1 MTTDHITVP
10 PIEFHPFP
18 PFIPPEAKL
27 LIMGTFPPKKE
38 RWSMEF
44 YYPNRINDF
53 WRVIGKVFFDNP
65 MRFIDSSKGEFRLDD
80 IRNFLTERGIALSDT
95 GAQVQRLRDN
105 ASDKFLQI
113 VKPVNLDG
121 LLEEMPRCH
130 VIATTGEKA
139 AATLAEIT
147 GSEAPAMGKSVDI
160 EYSVGQKAP
169 RRLTIFRMPSTSRAY
184 PMSLDRKAEFYRELF
199 KFAKL
204 L

>member
-53 WRVIGKVFFDNP
+53 WRVMGKVFFDNP
-65 MRFIDSSKGEFRLDD
+65 MRFIDPSKGEFHLDD

-147 GSEAPAMGKSVDI
+147 GSQAPAMGGSVDI
-160 EYSVGQKAP
+160 EYNVGGKAP
-169 RRLTIFRMPSTSRAY
+169 RRLTVFRMPSTSRAY
-184 PMSLDRKAEFYRELF
+184 PMSLDRKAEFYSEL
-199 KFAKL
+199 
-204 L
+204 

>member
-53 WRVIGKVFFDNP
+53 WRVMGKVFYDNP
-65 MRFIDSSKGEFRLDD
+65 GRFINAAKKEFLLDD
-80 IRNFLTERGIALSDT
+80 IRDFLTERGIALSDT

-139 AATLAEIT
+139 AGVLAELT
-147 GSEAPAMGKSVDI
+147 GSEAPAMGKSVET
-160 EYSVGQKAP
+160 EYSVGGKSP

-184 PMSLDRKAEFYRELF
+184 PMSLDRKADFYRQLF
-199 KFAKL
+199 EYAKL